1 MSRRY
6 QVIADQS
13 DWRDHYYNF
22 ARSTLKEKVDLR
34 SMASAIES
42 QSDLG
47 SCTAQAIVGAYEL
60 LLRRDYPEQFV
71 ELSRLFLY
79 YNAREEEQSV
89 NVDEGVYIRDALKA
103 LDHYGVCE
111 ERLWPYNTQK
121 FKERPPNE
129 CYQNA
134 KKYRVKKYYRLVSR
148 SDILDALSNNHPVVA
163 GLVLYSNFDLI
174 TESSP
179 VLSVPLDSDKELG
192 VHAVLFVGYDLE
204 KELVLVRNSFGPS
217 WGQQGHFWVPF
228 AYLDRDLTDAWVFD
242 IKLQKNNENIPKNS

>member
-1 MSRRY
+1 MDRKY
-6 QVIADQS
+6 KVIADPC

-60 LLRRDYPEQFV
+60 LLRRDYPADFV

-111 ERLWPYNTQK
+111 ERLWPYDTSK
-121 FKERPPNE
+121 FRIKPPTE

-134 KKYRVKKYYRLVSR
+134 RQYRIKRYHRLS
-148 SDILDALSNNHPVVA
+148 SKDDILDALSNGYPVVA
-163 GLVLYSNFDLI
+163 GLVLYSGFDQI
-174 TESSP
+174 TESDP
-179 VLSVPLDSDKELG
+179 VLPIPADNDKELG
-192 VHAVLFVGYDLE
+192 AHAVLFVGYDLE
-204 KELVLVRNSFGPS
+204 KEQVLVRNSFGPK
-217 WGQQGHFWVPF
+217 WGEQGHFWVPF
-228 AYLDRDLTDAWVFD
+228 AYLDRDLTDAWIFD
-242 IKLQKNNENIPKNS
+242 IKLAKNG